1 MEGLRRNNQGVETI
15 AAAFIDLLAVLLRVN
30 LAIPFTH
37 RRHGRWR
44 MNVSYLSDRDF
55 QGKVSVG
62 WVEWKTHVHVY
73 PNMVHWWVHC
83 IKRKIR
89 AIFAKEGTERKND

>member
-1 MEGLRRNNQGVETI
+1 MEGLRRNNQGVEKI

-37 RRHGRWR
+37 RRYGRWR
-44 MNVSYLSDRDF
+44 INVYLSDRDF

-62 WVEWKTHVHVY
+62 WVEWKRYVHVY
-73 PNMVHWWVHC
+73 PDMVHWWVHYV
-83 IKRKIR
+83 KRKLR
-89 AIFAKEGTERKND
+89 ALFTK